1 MVPHKGGVGQS
12 EIDIPPKMDGSD
24 WKRSKKWTHGVLM
37 CPSQQALPFDH
48 ISVSFK
54 FGRTLTYKK
63 VSARN
68 E

>member
-24 WKRSKKWTHGVLM
+24 WKRSKKWTHG
-37 CPSQQALPFDH
+37 
-48 ISVSFK
+48 
-54 FGRTLTYKK
+54 GRTLTYQK